1 MCTPSAFEDQAH
13 RVLEL
18 MPALGPK
25 LSEAINS
32 HRTDEALTEAVYDE
46 ATEMAAEVLRGLNLD
61 ELTTV
66 ARAALKTAQA
76 ALGRMLHTSQLLPG
90 IASPDD
96 NPAPFDDDCE
106 EANACKVQRSFEIYS
121 EERIAAALLSTSL
134 DSSHHPATFEGDPL
148 ETLIPDANIR
158 LMIRKTIHDHA
169 ANETLIESVY
179 DHAMDMAE
187 IVIKDLNPSQRF
199 SLEQAARHLAAQ

>member
-1 MCTPSAFEDQAH
+1 MERTPTTTAMALEVEVILSQLEDLRERYADTAGA
-13 RVLEL
+13 RPEAGISD
-18 MPALGPK
+18 PAAPGY
-25 LSEAINS
+25 A
-32 HRTDEALTEAVYDE
+32 AYD
-46 ATEMAAEVLRGLNLD
+46 A
-61 ELTTV
+61 
-66 ARAALKTAQA
+66 AQA
-76 ALGRMLHTSQLLPG
+76 ALGRMLDTSQLLPG

-106 EANACKVQRSFEIYS
+106 EANAYKVQRSFEIYS

-148 ETLIPDANIR
+148 ETLITDANIR